1 MKTMVDMLITMF
13 LTTTSIHFF
22 AKTIKHIFYLNQNN
36 EFLAKTTKMHFPVK
50 TAKMQFHAET
60 KKITSKLQKLFFCCQ
75 NHENAFPPKHILS
88 KMHFHQNRKNI
99 FSPKPQKCLSRQN
112 HKNTVLRKTTKCF
125 SQ

>member
-60 KKITSKLQKLFFCCQ
+60 KKITSKLQKLFFLLPKPRKRLPAKT
-75 NHENAFPPKHILS
+75 HFIENA
-88 KMHFHQNRKNI
+88 
-99 FSPKPQKCLSRQN
+99 FSPKPQK
-112 HKNTVLRKTTKCF
+112 HFFAKTAKMF
-125 SQ
+125 IPPKP